1 MKMERAKLVG
11 IWKNARSFSNY
22 PALMVLVLFGV
33 FGAIVWN
40 SVKEDEVKAKEYEKA
55 PEPRLASGAVRVKS
69 SDATVKVGEPLARE
83 LPSAPSQDRP
93 CSTPKR
99 TRLEDWSGRAKS

>member
-1 MKMERAKLVG
+1 MERAKLVG

-40 SVKEDEVKAKEYEKA
+40 QQVAQENSAKEDEVKAKEYEKTGM
-55 PEPRLASGAVRVKS
+55 RNWFGGAS
-69 SDATVKVGEPLARE
+69 T
-83 LPSAPSQDRP
+83 
-93 CSTPKR
+93 TIFYNFF
-99 TRLEDWSGRAKS
+99 